1 MASSTA
7 CSKSVIDHGS
17 SASPAIFGGVS
28 LSGAEGSPSSW
39 RGNAGLQAGVTQLLR
54 LWLLA
59 LAFLPVMA
67 WAAEIDIA
75 NPQLQAGDDGY
86 VLAADFKFELNPR
99 LEEAVAKGVVLY
111 FVADFELTK
120 ARWYW
125 LDEKLVSRSQTYRL
139 SYNAL
144 TRQYRL
150 SAGSGLHQ
158 SFASLSDAL
167 QVLSRLRNW
176 VVAERGDK
184 GLRAG
189 ETYDAALR
197 LRLDVTQ
204 LPKPF
209 QITALGNK
217 DWSLAS
223 DWKTWQASLP
233 ALPPNAVPPSAT
245 PPAVPVDT
253 K

>member
-7 CSKSVIDHGS
+7 CSKSVI
-17 SASPAIFGGVS
+17 
-28 LSGAEGSPSSW
+28 
-39 RGNAGLQAGVTQLLR
+39 RRLR

-59 LAFLPVMA
+59 LAFLPALA
-67 WAAEIDIA
+67 WSAEIDIA
-75 NPQLQAGDDGY
+75 NPQLLAGDDGY
-86 VLAADFKFELNPR
+86 VLSADFKFELNPR

-176 VVAERGDK
+176 VVAERGEK
-184 GLRAG
+184 GVRGG

-204 LPKPF
+204 LPRPF

-223 DWKTWQASLP
+223 DWKTWQAN
-233 ALPPNAVPPSAT
+233 LPPLPQPAAPIPASVPAT
-245 PPAVPVDT
+245 PVPAES